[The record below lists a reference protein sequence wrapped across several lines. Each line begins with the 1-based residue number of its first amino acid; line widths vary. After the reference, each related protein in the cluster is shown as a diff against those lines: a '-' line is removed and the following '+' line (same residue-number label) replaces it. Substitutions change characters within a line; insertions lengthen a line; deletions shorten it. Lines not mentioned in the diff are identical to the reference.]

1 MDCPCD
7 KCTKTD
13 NPKACKRFCDDWK
26 AWFVPRWDR
35 ARIAVLL
42 GALNIKEKNDTNKP
56 I

>member
-26 AWFVPRWDR
+26 AWFVPRWER
-35 ARIAVLL
+35 ACLTVFR
-42 GALNIKEKNDTNKP
+42 ALQKQEDKNKNV
-56 I
+56 